1 MEGITQSS
9 ALPSIAGGV
18 QMGPKAQGQ
27 LLCSFG
33 FNVKESCEAD
43 TKDGPALI
51 KAEMMNGVMQ
61 LVPECI
67 ELTDSQT
74 QAIRKEVSVLNRVC
88 AMQLQGGHGN
98 SRSLWEKEIL
108 PRMKGC
114 RQLH

>member
-1 MEGITQSS
+1 
-9 ALPSIAGGV
+9 
-18 QMGPKAQGQ
+18 MGPKAQGQ

-33 FNVKESCEAD
+33 FNVNESCEAD

-74 QAIRKEVSVLNRVC
+74 RAIRKEVSVFNRVC
-88 AMQLQGGHGN
+88 AMQPVGTWEFKVTVGERNSSPDERLQTTT
-98 SRSLWEKEIL
+98 L
-108 PRMKGC
+108 
-114 RQLH
+114 RQGDEQSALY

>member
-1 MEGITQSS
+1 
-9 ALPSIAGGV
+9 
-18 QMGPKAQGQ
+18 MGPKAQGQ

-74 QAIRKEVSVLNRVC
+74 QAIRKEVSVFNRVC
-88 AMQLQGGHGN
+88 AMQLRGHGN